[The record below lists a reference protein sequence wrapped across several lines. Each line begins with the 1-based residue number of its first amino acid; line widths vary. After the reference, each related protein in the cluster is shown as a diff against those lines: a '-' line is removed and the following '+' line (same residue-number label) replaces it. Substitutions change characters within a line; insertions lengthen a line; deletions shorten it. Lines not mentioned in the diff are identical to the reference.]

1 MKAIT
6 SSSFKSILT
15 VKDGLSNNTGSVKR
29 ARLAQLVSAAC
40 LTFAAAA
47 SSAATFSGPTPYL
60 SFADSPFNG
69 GSYGYFYLE
78 NMEDGLFNMPG
89 VSQVGGGITGPG
101 GITDSVDAD
110 DGVIDGSGV
119 NGKSLFA
126 YGGSGVIF
134 TFNSAVLGT
143 LPTHAGIVW
152 TDGAVHNQV
161 TFEAWDAANVSLGTL
176 VGNNIGDGNF
186 NSDTAEDR
194 FFGVVN
200 AGGISRIRIWNS
212 EMSGGGSGIEVD
224 HLQYGSAVPVPA
236 AAWLLG
242 SGLLGLAG
250 VARRN
255 AV

>member
-1 MKAIT
+1 M
-6 SSSFKSILT
+6 KSINN
-15 VKDGLSNNTGSVKR
+15 VKALMNTH
-29 ARLAQLVSAAC
+29 LVQFAAGAC
-40 LTFAAAA
+40 LAL
-47 SSAATFSGPTPYL
+47 AATTAGAVSFSGPTPYL

-69 GSYGYFYLE
+69 GSYSYFYLE
-78 NMEDGLFNMPG
+78 NMEDGFNTPG
-89 VSQVGGGITGPG
+89 VSQSGGSITGPG

-110 DGVIDGSGV
+110 DGVIDGSGL

-126 YGGSGVIF
+126 NGSTGVMF
-134 TFNSAVLGT
+134 TFSSAVLGM

-200 AGGISRIRIWNS
+200 ANGISRIAIWNS
-212 EMSGGGSGIEVD
+212 QMSGGGSGIEVD
-224 HLQYGSAVPVPA
+224 HLQYGSAIPVPA

-242 SGLLGLAG
+242 SGLLGLVG
-250 VARRN
+250 VARRKV
-255 AV
+255 A

>member
-1 MKAIT
+1 MKEIN
-6 SSSFKSILT
+6 SVSFKSILT
-15 VKDGLSNNTGSVKR
+15 VKSVLSNNTGSVKSV
-29 ARLAQLVSAAC
+29 RLAQCVSAAC
-40 LTFAAAA
+40 LAFTAAAA
-47 SSAATFSGPTPYL
+47 GAATFSGPTPYL

-69 GSYGYFYLE
+69 GSYSYFYLE
-78 NMEDGLFNMPG
+78 NMEDGFNTPG
-89 VSQVGGGITGPG
+89 VIQNGGSITGPG

-126 YGGSGVIF
+126 NGSTGVIF
-134 TFNSAVLGT
+134 TFSSVVLGM

-200 AGGISRIRIWNS
+200 ANGISRIAIWNS
-212 EMSGGGSGIEVD
+212 QMSGGGSGIEVD

-242 SGLLGLAG
+242 SGLLGLVG

-255 AV
+255 SV